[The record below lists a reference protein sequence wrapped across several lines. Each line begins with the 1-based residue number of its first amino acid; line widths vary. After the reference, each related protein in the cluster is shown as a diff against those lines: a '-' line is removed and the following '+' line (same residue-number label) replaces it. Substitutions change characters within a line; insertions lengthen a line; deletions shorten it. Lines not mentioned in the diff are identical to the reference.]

1 MGCSKNERG
10 GFVRKYKILKMIYE
24 NQNTSQRQISNAL
37 DISIGNVNKIIKNMN
52 RENLINIEVDDNK
65 YNYSLTKKGKLKLEE
80 YIEISKLDKI
90 SIQNEKF
97 KQVNQAIILA
107 AGEKKIFGKPVSFLN
122 LEDGRVIDRVISI
135 LKNNGIEKIVIVTGY
150 KSEFFDEYEDN
161 KSIFLVKNDRYK
173 WTGTMHSLTLAQK
186 YIDDDFLLIED
197 DMVFEESA
205 ITDLLNNFNRDCMI
219 ITSESGSGDEALVE
233 IRDGYVYKMSK
244 DIHQFNKIDGE
255 MIGLSKISYDI
266 FEKML
271 ELFEDNKNPYLNYE
285 YALMDVGRDY
295 KIGYIKPDALVWSEI
310 DNEEH
315 YNRTIKY
322 IYPKLKRKE
331 EEIKI
336 NTLKNILCNELN
348 INRNNIEKISA
359 IGGMTNKNFKVTL
372 DKADYILR
380 IPGNGTEEMIS
391 RRNERYNSLLANRL
405 GIDTDIL
412 HFNEISGV
420 KLSKFINNAE
430 TINPKTA
437 KREDN
442 MVLITNI
449 LKKLHN
455 SDIEFNNRFDVF
467 SLIEEYEIL
476 LNESNGKNYDDYTD
490 MKEKVLKLQ
499 ENLNDLGIELRP
511 CHNDTVPENF
521 VKDDERLYLID
532 WEYSGM
538 NDPMWDLAAH
548 ILECD
553 FSEEDEELFLNKYF
567 NGNVEEKY
575 KTKILI
581 FKICQDF
588 LWSIWSNIKE
598 AKGDDFGT
606 YGEKRYT
613 RAKSNLAKIFN

>member
-1 MGCSKNERG
+1 MKE
-10 GFVRKYKILKMIYE
+10 YKILKYIYE
-24 NQNTSQRQISNAL
+24 NLNASQRQMSEKLN
-37 DISIGNVNKIIKNMN
+37 ISIGSINNLIKNMN
-52 RENLINIEVDDNK
+52 KEGLINIQVKDSK
-65 YNYSLTKKGKLKLEE
+65 YNYSLSEKGISKLEE
-80 YIEISKLDKI
+80 YMKTSKLDKI
-90 SIQNEKF
+90 SINNDEFRKV
-97 KQVNQAIILA
+97 KQAVILA

-122 LEDGRVIDRVISI
+122 LEDGKIIDRVINI
-135 LKNNGIEKIVIVTGY
+135 LNNNGIEKIVIVTGY
-150 KSEFFDEYEDN
+150 KSEFFDEYKNN

-173 WTGTMHSLTLAQK
+173 WTGTMHSLSLAKK
-186 YIDDDFLLIED
+186 YIDDDFLLIEN
-197 DMVFEESA
+197 DMVFEERA
-205 ITDLLNNFNRDCMI
+205 ITELSNNPNRDCML

-255 MIGLSKISYDI
+255 MIGLSKISYDV
-266 FEKML
+266 FNKML
-271 ELFEDNKNPYLNYE
+271 DLFKDNKNPYLNYE
-285 YALMDVGRDY
+285 YALVDIGRDY
-295 KIGYIKPDALVWSEI
+295 KIGYIKPDGLVWSEI

-331 EEIKI
+331 EEVKI

-348 INRNNIEKISA
+348 INSDEIEKITA
-359 IGGMTNKNFKVTL
+359 VGGMTNKNFKVTL
-372 DKADYILR
+372 NKVDYILR

-391 RRNERYNSLLANRL
+391 RTNERHNSLLANRL

-412 HFNEISGV
+412 HFNEISGI

-442 MVLITNI
+442 MLLVTDI

-467 SLIEEYEIL
+467 ELIEEYEIL
-476 LNESNGKNYDDYTD
+476 LNKNNGKNYDDYILV
-490 MKEKVLKLQ
+490 KEKVLSLK
-499 ENLNDLGIELRP
+499 NILNDLGIELRP

-521 VKDDERLYLID
+521 VKDGERLYLID

-548 ILECD
+548 ILECN
-553 FSEEDEELFLNKYF
+553 FSEEDEELFLDTYF
-567 NGNVEEKY
+567 NGKTEEKY
-575 KTKILI
+575 RTKILI

-588 LWSIWSNIKE
+588 LWSIWTNIKE
-598 AKGDDFGT
+598 AQGDDFGT
-606 YGEKRYT
+606 YGENRYN
-613 RAKSNLAKIFN
+613 RAKLNLDKIIN

>member
-1 MGCSKNERG
+1 MKE
-10 GFVRKYKILKMIYE
+10 YKILKYIYE
-24 NQNTSQRQISNAL
+24 NLNASQRQMSEKLN
-37 DISIGNVNKIIKNMN
+37 ISIGSVNNLIKNMSN
-52 RENLINIEVDDNK
+52 EGLINIQIKDSK
-65 YNYSLTKKGKLKLEE
+65 YSYSLSEKGISKLEE
-80 YIEISKLDKI
+80 YVKASKLDKI
-90 SIQNEKF
+90 SINNDEFRKV
-97 KQVNQAIILA
+97 KQAVILA
-107 AGEKKIFGKPVSFLN
+107 AGEKKIFGKPVSFLS
-122 LEDGRVIDRVISI
+122 LEDGKIIDRVINI
-135 LKNNGIEKIVIVTGY
+135 LNNNGIEKIVIVTGY
-150 KSEFFDEYEDN
+150 KSEFFDEYKNN

-173 WTGTMHSLTLAQK
+173 WTGTMHSLSLAKK
-186 YIDDDFLLIED
+186 YIDDDFLLIEN
-197 DMVFEESA
+197 DMVFEERA
-205 ITDLLNNFNRDCMI
+205 ITELTNNLNRDCML

-255 MIGLSKISYDI
+255 MIGLSKISYDV
-266 FEKML
+266 FNKML
-271 ELFEDNKNPYLNYE
+271 DLFKYNKNPYLNYE
-285 YALMDVGRDY
+285 YALVDIGRDY
-295 KIGYIKPDALVWSEI
+295 KIGYIKPDGLVWSEI

-331 EEIKI
+331 EEVKI

-348 INRNNIEKISA
+348 VNSDEIEKITA
-359 IGGMTNKNFKVTL
+359 VGGMTNKNFKVTL
-372 DKADYILR
+372 NKVDYILR

-391 RRNERYNSLLANRL
+391 RTNERYNSLLANRL

-412 HFNEISGV
+412 HFNEISGI

-442 MVLITNI
+442 MLLVTDI

-467 SLIEEYEIL
+467 ELIEEYEIL
-476 LNESNGKNYDDYTD
+476 LNKNNGKNYDDYILV
-490 MKEKVLKLQ
+490 KEKVLNLK
-499 ENLNDLGIELRP
+499 NILNDLGIELRP

-521 VKDDERLYLID
+521 VKDGERLYLID

-548 ILECD
+548 ILECN
-553 FSEEDEELFLNKYF
+553 FSEEDEELFLDTYF
-567 NGNVEEKY
+567 NGKTEEKY
-575 KTKILI
+575 RTKILI

-588 LWSIWSNIKE
+588 LWSIWTNIKE
-598 AKGDDFGT
+598 AQGDDFGT
-606 YGEKRYT
+606 YGENRYN
-613 RAKSNLAKIFN
+613 RAKLNLDKIIN

>member
-1 MGCSKNERG
+1 MKE
-10 GFVRKYKILKMIYE
+10 YKILKYIYE
-24 NQNTSQRQISNAL
+24 NLNASQRQMSEKLN
-37 DISIGNVNKIIKNMN
+37 ISIGSINNLIKNMSK
-52 RENLINIEVDDNK
+52 EGLINIQVKDSK
-65 YNYSLTKKGKLKLEE
+65 YNYSLSEKGISKLEE
-80 YIEISKLDKI
+80 YMKTSKLDKI
-90 SIQNEKF
+90 SINNDEFRKV
-97 KQVNQAIILA
+97 KQAVILA

-122 LEDGRVIDRVISI
+122 LEDGKIIDRVINI
-135 LKNNGIEKIVIVTGY
+135 LNNNGIEKIVIVTGY
-150 KSEFFDEYEDN
+150 KSEFFDEYKNN

-173 WTGTMHSLTLAQK
+173 WTGTMHSLSLVKK
-186 YIDDDFLLIED
+186 YIDDDFLLIEN
-197 DMVFEESA
+197 DMVFEERA
-205 ITDLLNNFNRDCMI
+205 ITELSNNPNRDCML

-255 MIGLSKISYDI
+255 MIGLSKISYDV
-266 FEKML
+266 FNKML
-271 ELFEDNKNPYLNYE
+271 ELFKDNKNPYLNYE
-285 YALMDVGRDY
+285 YALVDIGRDY
-295 KIGYIKPDALVWSEI
+295 KIGYIKPDGLVWSEI

-331 EEIKI
+331 EEVKI

-348 INRNNIEKISA
+348 INSDEIEKITA
-359 IGGMTNKNFKVTL
+359 VGGMTNKNFKVTL
-372 DKADYILR
+372 NKVDYILR

-391 RRNERYNSLLANRL
+391 RTNERHNSLLANKL

-412 HFNEISGV
+412 HFNEISGI

-442 MVLITNI
+442 MLLVTDI

-467 SLIEEYEIL
+467 ELIEEYEIL
-476 LNESNGKNYDDYTD
+476 LNKNNGKNYDDYIVV
-490 MKEKVLKLQ
+490 KEKVLSLK
-499 ENLNDLGIELRP
+499 NILNDLGIELRP

-521 VKDDERLYLID
+521 VKDGERLYLID

-548 ILECD
+548 ILECN
-553 FSEEDEELFLNKYF
+553 FSEEDEELFLDTYF
-567 NGNVEEKY
+567 NGKTEEKY
-575 KTKILI
+575 RTKILI

-588 LWSIWSNIKE
+588 LWSIWTNIKE
-598 AKGDDFGT
+598 AQGDDFGT
-606 YGEKRYT
+606 YGENRYN
-613 RAKSNLAKIFN
+613 RAKLNLDKIIN

>member
-1 MGCSKNERG
+1 MKE
-10 GFVRKYKILKMIYE
+10 YKILKYIYE
-24 NQNTSQRQISNAL
+24 NLNASQRQMSEKLN
-37 DISIGNVNKIIKNMN
+37 ISIGSVNNLIKNMSN
-52 RENLINIEVDDNK
+52 EGLINIQIKDSK
-65 YNYSLTKKGKLKLEE
+65 YSYSLSEKGISKLEE
-80 YIEISKLDKI
+80 YVKASKLDKI
-90 SIQNEKF
+90 SINNDEFRKV
-97 KQVNQAIILA
+97 KQAVILA
-107 AGEKKIFGKPVSFLN
+107 AGEKKIFGKPVSFLS
-122 LEDGRVIDRVISI
+122 LEDGKIIDRVINI
-135 LKNNGIEKIVIVTGY
+135 LNNNGIEKIVIVTGY
-150 KSEFFDEYEDN
+150 KSEFFDEYKNN

-173 WTGTMHSLTLAQK
+173 WTGTMHSLSLAKK
-186 YIDDDFLLIED
+186 YIDDDFLLIEN
-197 DMVFEESA
+197 DMVFEERA
-205 ITDLLNNFNRDCMI
+205 ITELSNNHNRDCML

-255 MIGLSKISYDI
+255 MIGLSKISYDV
-266 FEKML
+266 FNKML
-271 ELFEDNKNPYLNYE
+271 ELFKYNKNPYLNYE
-285 YALMDVGRDY
+285 YALVDIGRDY
-295 KIGYIKPDALVWSEI
+295 KIGYIKPDGLVWSEI

-331 EEIKI
+331 EEVKI

-348 INRNNIEKISA
+348 INKNEIEKITA
-359 IGGMTNKNFKVTL
+359 VGGMTNKNFKVTL
-372 DKADYILR
+372 NKVDYILR

-391 RRNERYNSLLANRL
+391 RTNERHNSLLANRL

-412 HFNEISGV
+412 HFNEISGI

-442 MVLITNI
+442 MLLVTDI

-467 SLIEEYEIL
+467 ELIEEYEIL
-476 LNESNGKNYDDYTD
+476 LNKNNGKNYDDYIVV
-490 MKEKVLKLQ
+490 KEKVLNLK
-499 ENLNDLGIELRP
+499 NILNDLGIELRP

-521 VKDDERLYLID
+521 VKDGERLYLID

-548 ILECD
+548 ILECN
-553 FSEEDEELFLNKYF
+553 FSEEDEELFLDTYF
-567 NGNVEEKY
+567 NGKTEEKY

-588 LWSIWSNIKE
+588 LWSIWTNIKE
-598 AKGDDFGT
+598 AQGDDFGT
-606 YGEKRYT
+606 YGENRYN
-613 RAKSNLAKIFN
+613 RAKLNLDKIIN

>member
-1 MGCSKNERG
+1 MKE
-10 GFVRKYKILKMIYE
+10 YKILKYIYE
-24 NQNTSQRQISNAL
+24 NLNASQRQMSEKLN
-37 DISIGNVNKIIKNMN
+37 ISIGSINNLIKNMSK
-52 RENLINIEVDDNK
+52 EGLINIQVKDSK
-65 YNYSLTKKGKLKLEE
+65 YNYSLSEKGISKLEE
-80 YIEISKLDKI
+80 YMKTSKLDKI
-90 SIQNEKF
+90 SINNDEFRKV
-97 KQVNQAIILA
+97 KQAVILA

-122 LEDGRVIDRVISI
+122 LEDGKIIDRVINI
-135 LKNNGIEKIVIVTGY
+135 LNNNGIEKIVIVTGY
-150 KSEFFDEYEDN
+150 KSEFFDEYKNN

-173 WTGTMHSLTLAQK
+173 WTGTMHSLSLAKK
-186 YIDDDFLLIED
+186 YIDDDFLLIEN
-197 DMVFEESA
+197 DMVFEERA
-205 ITDLLNNFNRDCMI
+205 ITELTNNPNRDCML

-255 MIGLSKISYDI
+255 MIGLSKISYDV
-266 FEKML
+266 FNKML
-271 ELFEDNKNPYLNYE
+271 DLFKDNKNPYLNYE
-285 YALMDVGRDY
+285 YALVDIGRDY
-295 KIGYIKPDALVWSEI
+295 KIGYIKPDGLVWSEI

-331 EEIKI
+331 EEVKI

-348 INRNNIEKISA
+348 INSDEIEKITA
-359 IGGMTNKNFKVTL
+359 VGGMTNKNFKVTL
-372 DKADYILR
+372 NKVDYILR

-391 RRNERYNSLLANRL
+391 RTNERHNSLLANKL

-412 HFNEISGV
+412 HFNEISGI

-442 MVLITNI
+442 MLLVTDI

-467 SLIEEYEIL
+467 ELIEEYEIL
-476 LNESNGKNYDDYTD
+476 LNKNNGKNYDDYILV
-490 MKEKVLKLQ
+490 KEKVLSLK
-499 ENLNDLGIELRP
+499 NILNDLGIELRP

-521 VKDDERLYLID
+521 VKDGERLYLID

-548 ILECD
+548 ILECN
-553 FSEEDEELFLNKYF
+553 FSEEDEELFLDTYF
-567 NGNVEEKY
+567 NGKTEEKY
-575 KTKILI
+575 RTKILI

-588 LWSIWSNIKE
+588 LWSIWTNIKE
-598 AKGDDFGT
+598 AQGDDFGT
-606 YGEKRYT
+606 YGENRYN
-613 RAKSNLAKIFN
+613 RAKLNLDKIIN